1 VFAAPIAMGLGF
13 GSALL
18 ADDPPA
24 AASRA
29 IWLPASLVYCALP
42 MSLMGLLRMGHDG
55 AWWVVLVCSVTWLN
69 DTGAYFAGR
78 AFGKHKMLP
87 KASPKKTWEGFA
99 GGMAASIASMFVIR
113 AIGFPTVHLTPLDC
127 LGIGIP
133 AGILGPM
140 GDLSE
145 SILKRA
151 LGVKDSGNILPGHGG
166 MLDRIDALLFNSVLI
181 FAYASSM
188 GYLE

>member
-1 VFAAPIAMGLGF
+1 MFAVAIAMGLGF

-18 ADDPPA
+18 AEDPPA
-24 AASRA
+24 AAARA
-29 IWLPASLVYCALP
+29 VWLPAALVYCALP
-42 MSLMGLLRMGHDG
+42 MSLIGLLRMGNNG
-55 AWWVVLVCSVTWLN
+55 PWWVVLACSVTWLN

-78 AFGKHKMLP
+78 AFGRHKMLP

-99 GGMAASIASMFVIR
+99 GGMAASLASAFAVR
-113 AIGFPTVHLTPLDC
+113 AVGFHALTPVDC
-127 LGIGIP
+127 VAIGIP

-151 LGVKDSGNILPGHGG
+151 LGVKDSGNLFPGHGG
-166 MLDRIDALLFNSVLI
+166 MLDRIDALLFNAVFI
-181 FAYASSM
+181 FAYASAR